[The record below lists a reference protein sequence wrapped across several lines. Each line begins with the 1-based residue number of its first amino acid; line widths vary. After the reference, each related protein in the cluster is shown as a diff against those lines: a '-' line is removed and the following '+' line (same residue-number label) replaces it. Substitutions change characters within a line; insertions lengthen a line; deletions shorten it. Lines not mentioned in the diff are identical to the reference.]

1 MTRTNVLRLL
11 ESAGIPCEARAY
23 PVDEN
28 DLSGVHTARLL
39 GLPPERLF
47 KTLVLRGER
56 TGIFVCCIPCA
67 EEIDLRKAAT
77 AAGDKKCEMLP
88 MKELLPTTGY
98 IRGGCSPIGMKRRFP
113 VWIDET
119 AALHTRIA
127 VSAGVRGMMVLLAP
141 EDLKAYVGAQEA
153 DLTSLRIHR

>member
-11 ESAGIPCEARAY
+11 ESAGISFEARAY